1 MGWSKFQTGLM
12 LLSREVNPCRFI
24 FHTRT
29 LTAPGKQHVPRPF
42 FVWDFEDG
50 HIQGPR
56 PQSPCDKGGLLLL
69 ESMLYFRKCWVLC
82 TSLLPGLSCQ
92 TKSALI
98 QHFPIVYSDWGA
110 GLKITFS
117 TLDKALDDITQDQ
130 LFGDYTVYT
139 MLFYIL
145 TLGPWSG
152 CPLSGKFYPR
162 SSLLLIQISVSP
174 SLTNAM
180 SRPVHSCVFYFQS
193 SHHSYEMILFTFLF
207 PCWIP
212 LSYQNVS
219 PTRAGTCL
227 INPAS
232 LGPKTVPGP
241 LKHSAFFFF
250 FLAVLVDK

>member
-1 MGWSKFQTGLM
+1 M
-12 LLSREVNPCRFI
+12 LGALY
-24 FHTRT
+24 
-29 LTAPGKQHVPRPF
+29 F
-42 FVWDFEDG
+42 FVA
-50 HIQGPR
+50 R
-56 PQSPCDKGGLLLL
+56 L
-69 ESMLYFRKCWVLC
+69 VLPNEVC
-82 TSLLPGLSCQ
+82 LDSTLPYSLLRLRSWVENQILNLGQSSWWYHSGPTLRW
-92 TKSALI
+92 L
-98 QHFPIVYSDWGA
+98 YS
-110 GLKITFS
+110 
-117 TLDKALDDITQDQ
+117 
-130 LFGDYTVYT
+130 YT

-145 TLGPWSG
+145 TLEPWSG

-180 SRPVHSCVFYFQS
+180 SRPVHICVFYFQS

-250 FLAVLVDK
+250 FFGCISG